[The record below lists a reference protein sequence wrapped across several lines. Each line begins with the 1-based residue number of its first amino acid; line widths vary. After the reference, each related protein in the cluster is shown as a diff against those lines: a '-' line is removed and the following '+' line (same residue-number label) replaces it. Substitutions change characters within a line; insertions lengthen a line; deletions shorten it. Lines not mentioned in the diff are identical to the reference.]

1 MDDNNLLDIPVD
13 HVFTRTE
20 VAEGTAA
27 GFAASGLLAVLPELK
42 KTQLTE
48 ILSVSE
54 FDGTSDLMDVVVS
67 PNVVTRVWLFQAI
80 SEYIAR
86 GDADGHV

>member
-1 MDDNNLLDIPVD
+1 MDDNNLLDIPAD
-13 HVFTRTE
+13 HVFVRTE

-27 GFAASGLLAVLPELK
+27 GFAVSGLLAVLPELK

-54 FDGTSDLMDVVVS
+54 FDSASDLMDVVVS

-80 SEYIAR
+80 SEYITR
-86 GDADGHV
+86 GDNDGLV